1 MTDLDKQKQKAAEE
15 YWLNEPAD
23 DDNRYVSRQLINAV
37 IFGADWAIGVM
48 GEELEEANL
57 NYKEA
62 DVLRM
67 DAETKCERYEKALKI
82 IWSHLEDDRND
93 SSYLTPVQYEMFTVI
108 DEALRKDG

>member
-1 MTDLDKQKQKAAEE
+1 MTDLDKQKQKAAEDIARDIMTSV
-15 YWLNEPAD
+15 NDFEPEVVPQYEVDLVLAC
-23 DDNRYVSRQLINAV
+23 
-37 IFGADWAIGVM
+37 ADWAIGVM

-67 DAETKCERYEKALKI
+67 DAEAKCDRYEKALYD
-82 IWSHLEDDRND
+82 LMCFTRNGETMRD
-93 SSYLTPVQYEMFTVI
+93 II